1 MLEESYEGS
10 MVGNTR
16 VFKQVGKM
24 YNTEGIKDQ
33 RKKST
38 WRELLDVAIENYLL
52 MICLSRAVEAWI
64 NLQGTKEIVGDK
76 KM

>member
-52 MICLSRAVEAWI
+52 MIDHIIYYPNWNTFERI
-64 NLQGTKEIVGDK
+64 RRGY
-76 KM
+76 